1 MINYSPQRGS
11 ASSRL
16 PKTQNSPMPLQPTQP
31 STQPSG
37 EQLVPP
43 GAARM
48 SERTMRASS
57 AAAREVLTARNIVLV
72 SSGWQFCSTFAAK
85 SGREEHKVF
94 LSSLL
99 TAKAKQNCRLGSKS
113 TMVTKLPTPQ
123 EPAELASV
131 SLSLRHPQ
139 LAGELGAWLSR
150 FLSRREEVVLL
161 RKYSILGAAT

>member
-1 MINYSPQRGS
+1 
-11 ASSRL
+11 
-16 PKTQNSPMPLQPTQP
+16 
-31 STQPSG
+31 
-37 EQLVPP
+37 
-43 GAARM
+43 
-48 SERTMRASS
+48 
-57 AAAREVLTARNIVLV
+57 
-72 SSGWQFCSTFAAK
+72 
-85 SGREEHKVF
+85 
-94 LSSLL
+94 L